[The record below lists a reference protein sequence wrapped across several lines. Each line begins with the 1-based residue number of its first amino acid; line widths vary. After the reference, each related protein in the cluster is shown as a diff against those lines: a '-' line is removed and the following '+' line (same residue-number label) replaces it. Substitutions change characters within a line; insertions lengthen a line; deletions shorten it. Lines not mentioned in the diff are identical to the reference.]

1 MDVHRLLQA
10 IVKSDEPSVLATI
23 IDVNGHSYRKPGAC
37 MLFKLD
43 GEQIG
48 TVSPGCL
55 EQDLL
60 ERTERV
66 WLSGEGQYEIAQYNM
81 KPEED
86 AIWGESLGCGG
97 EIRVLLEPV
106 KGTLRERLIEAAAI
120 VSVGR
125 SVTMERRLIDSDI
138 TYRLRERV
146 NDTAEQIRLT
156 EIDNVPDRLLFTIR
170 PRPRLVLFGVGNDSE
185 AIYSIARNAGFQLV
199 MADWRTGIC
208 SQERFPEAQCVIG
221 SPSEIA
227 EQLELNGSDYLI
239 ICSHQLQQDKE
250 LLGIA
255 LPLGLAYIGIM
266 GSKKRIR
273 MLFETFL
280 MPSNVRAPI
289 GLSIGADGPYE
300 IAVSVVAEL
309 IAVRAGRSERARG
322 GAKSDGHF
330 GHLFGSWPQQ
340 ADGSAQ
346 AGIGADAGD
355 SARQNG
361 ASCASAM
368 QR

>member
-1 MDVHRLLQA
+1 MDVHRLLQS
-10 IVKSDEPSVLATI
+10 IVDSEEPSVLATI

-48 TVSPGCL
+48 TISPGCL
-55 EQDLL
+55 EHDLL

-66 WLSGEGQYEIAQYNM
+66 WLSGEGQFEIAQYNM
-81 KPEED
+81 NPEED
-86 AIWGESLGCGG
+86 AIWGEALGCGG

-106 KGTLRERLIEAAAI
+106 TGLLRELLIEAAAI
-120 VSVGR
+120 VGGGR
-125 SVTMERRLIDSDI
+125 SVTLERRLVHSDI
-138 TYRLRERV
+138 TYRIRERV
-146 NDTAEQIRLT
+146 NDTAEPIRFT
-156 EIDNVPDRLLFTIR
+156 EIDNVPDRLFFTIR
-170 PRPRLVLFGVGNDSE
+170 PRPRLVLFGAGKDAE
-185 AIYSIARNAGFQLV
+185 AIYSIARNVGFQLV
-199 MADWRTGIC
+199 IADWRAGIC
-208 SQERFPEAQCVIG
+208 TNERFPEALIVIG
-221 SPSEIA
+221 TPAEIVA
-227 EQLELNGSDYLI
+227 ELAMSRNDYLI

-255 LPLGLAYIGIM
+255 LPLGLAYIGVM

-309 IAVRAGRSERARG
+309 IAVRAGRTERARR
-322 GAKSDGHF
+322 GARADGHI
-330 GHLFGSWPQQ
+330 GYLFGGWPEQTN
-340 ADGSAQ
+340 GTAQ

-355 SARQNG
+355 DARQHG
-361 ASCASAM
+361 SSCAASM